1 MIKYCQ
7 IIFSGGFIVGKKE
20 SNLKTYI
27 PGAIAFVLGIAAFCM
42 MFLPA
47 VQYSATALN
56 TTKNLYSYT
65 GSQLAFG
72 YSESVLASSITILN
86 FNFLIFLSFLLPVVG
101 GVFGLIGGKSFI
113 FKIVATACF
122 VGGAVLLFTTAASA
136 TIGMTDTQK
145 ELVSKLDA
153 SLMAGPIV
161 AAVLCVLGAVV
172 CFFKKTIAKLLG

>member
-1 MIKYCQ
+1 M
-7 IIFSGGFIVGKKE
+7 GKKK

-72 YSESVLASSITILN
+72 YS
-86 FNFLIFLSFLLPVVG
+86 
-101 GVFGLIGGKSFI
+101 
-113 FKIVATACF
+113 
-122 VGGAVLLFTTAASA
+122 
-136 TIGMTDTQK
+136 
-145 ELVSKLDA
+145 
-153 SLMAGPIV
+153 
-161 AAVLCVLGAVV
+161 
-172 CFFKKTIAKLLG
+172 